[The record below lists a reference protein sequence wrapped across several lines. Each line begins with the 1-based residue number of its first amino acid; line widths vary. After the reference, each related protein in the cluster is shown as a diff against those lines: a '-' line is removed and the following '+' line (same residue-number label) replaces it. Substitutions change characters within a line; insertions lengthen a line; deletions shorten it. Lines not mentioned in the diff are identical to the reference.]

1 MKTRVLVVDDH
12 ELVRAG
18 VVMLLEAMPDVQV
31 VGQASNAAALLELI
45 KTVTADLVLLDIAK
59 PGMNGL
65 ELLPDLL
72 RTLPQARVII
82 LSMHKDKQYVR
93 KALSL
98 GAQGYL
104 LKDAAPSELGLAMD
118 AVMRGENYL
127 SPVVSQNALSDYVQQ
142 LRTET
147 KTQTALT
154 PRQLE
159 ILQLIAMGKSS
170 KEIANSLNLSL
181 KTVDSHRTNLM
192 QLLGIHEVTGLVRY
206 ALKNDLLPKD
216 F

>member
-18 VVMLLEAMPDVQV
+18 VVMLLGAMPQVQV
-31 VGQASNAAALLELI
+31 VGQASNAASLLELL
-45 KTVTADLVLLDIAK
+45 KTVTADLVLLDIAM
-59 PGMNGL
+59 PGTNGL
-65 ELLPDLL
+65 DLLPDLMHA
-72 RTLPQARVII
+72 LPQARVII
-82 LSMHKDKQYVR
+82 LSMHRDKQYVR

-104 LKDAAPSELGLAMD
+104 LKDAAPSELSQAID
-118 AVMRGENYL
+118 TVMRGENYL
-127 SPVVSQNALSDYVQQ
+127 SPVVSQSALSDYVQH

-147 KTQTALT
+147 KTEAALT

-170 KEIANSLNLSL
+170 KEIAGSLNLSL

-206 ALKNDLLPKD
+206 ALKNDLLPKE

>member
-18 VVMLLEAMPDVQV
+18 VVMLLGAMPDVQV

-45 KTVTADLVLLDIAK
+45 KTVTADLVLLDIAM

-147 KTQTALT
+147 KAQTSLT

>member
-1 MKTRVLVVDDH
+1 
-12 ELVRAG
+12 
-18 VVMLLEAMPDVQV
+18 
-31 VGQASNAAALLELI
+31 
-45 KTVTADLVLLDIAK
+45 
-59 PGMNGL
+59 
-65 ELLPDLL
+65 
-72 RTLPQARVII
+72 
-82 LSMHKDKQYVR
+82 
-93 KALSL
+93 
-98 GAQGYL
+98 L
-104 LKDAAPSELGLAMD
+104 LKDAAPSELGLAID
-118 AVMRGENYL
+118 TVMRGENYL

>member
-18 VVMLLEAMPDVQV
+18 VVMLLGAMPQVQV
-31 VGQASNAAALLELI
+31 VGQASNAASLLELI
-45 KTVTADLVLLDIAK
+45 KTVTADLVLLDIAM

-72 RTLPQARVII
+72 RTLPQAKVII

-104 LKDAAPSELGLAMD
+104 LKDAAPSELGLAID
-118 AVMRGENYL
+118 TVMRGENYL

>member
-1 MKTRVLVVDDH
+1 MKTRVVVVDDH

-18 VVMLLEAMPDVQV
+18 IVMLLGAMPNVTV
-31 VGQASNAAALLELI
+31 VGQASDSLSLLTLI
-45 KTVTADLVLLDIAK
+45 RTVATDLVLLDIAM
-59 PGMNGL
+59 PGVNGL
-65 ELLPDLL
+65 DLMPELLQK
-72 RTLPQARVII
+72 LPQAKVII

-104 LKDAAPSELGLAMD
+104 LKDSAPSELGTAIE

-127 SPVVSQNALSDYVQQ
+127 SPVVSQSALNDYVQH
-142 LRTET
+142 LRAET
-147 KTQTALT
+147 KAEPSLT
-154 PRQLE
+154 PRQIE
-159 ILQLIAMGKSS
+159 ILRLIATGKSS
-170 KEIANSLNLSL
+170 KEIANSLNLSI

-192 QLLGIHEVTGLVRY
+192 HMLDIHEITGLVRY
-206 ALKNDLLPKD
+206 ALRHGLISKE

>member
-45 KTVTADLVLLDIAK
+45 KTVTADLVLLDIAM

-147 KTQTALT
+147 KAQTSLT

>member
-45 KTVTADLVLLDIAK
+45 KTVTADLVLLDIAM

>member
-18 VVMLLEAMPDVQV
+18 VVMLLGAMPDVQV

-45 KTVTADLVLLDIAK
+45 KTVTADLVLLDIAM